1 MATKNRVYASSLV
14 EWAKDKPNVLALS
27 GDLTSSCEI
36 DTFMKKYPDR
46 FFNMGIA
53 EQNMHSVAAGLA
65 SEGFIPFI
73 HTFAVFIYRRSLD
86 QIMISIGYMNRKVR
100 MVGFLPGIL
109 TPGGA
114 THQATEDVAV
124 MRSIPNM
131 TILECGDATDVES
144 VLQLTEEIDGPV
156 YIRMI
161 RATIPVLFKDPM
173 VFGKARKLN
182 EGRDIVLVTSGICTE
197 EAMRATK
204 VLEDKG
210 LSISH
215 FHVTTLKPFHDL
227 ELLESI
233 AASKYGAITMENHSI
248 IGGLGTI
255 IAEKMAELGIGKKLY
270 KLGLN
275 DTFAHGATRNYLM
288 KEYCL
293 DAMTLV
299 RKIEEATD
307 RRFGIRE
314 ADLLAVTIVPKNDHQ
329 KSEGL

>member
-14 EWAKDKPNVLALS
+14 EWAKDRPEVLALS

-36 DTFMKKYPDR
+36 DTFRSVYPDR

-65 SEGFIPFI
+65 SEGFVPFI

-114 THQATEDVAV
+114 THQATEDIAV
-124 MRSIPNM
+124 MRAVPNM
-131 TILECGDATDVES
+131 TILECGDATDVET
-144 VLQLTEEIDGPV
+144 VLALTEEIDGPV

-161 RATIPVLFKDPM
+161 RAAVPVLFKDPM
-173 VFGKARKLN
+173 IFGKARKVN
-182 EGRDIVLVTSGICTE
+182 EGGDLVLVTSGICTE

-204 VLEDKG
+204 ALEDKG

-215 FHVTTLKPFHDL
+215 FHVSTLKPFHDL
-227 ELLESI
+227 ELLDCI
-233 AASKYGAITMENHSI
+233 ASSKYGAITLENHSVL
-248 IGGLGTI
+248 GGLGTI
-255 IAEKMAELGIGKKLY
+255 VGEKMAELGIGKKLY
-270 KLGLN
+270 KMGLN

-288 KEYCL
+288 KEYGL
-293 DAMTLV
+293 DALSLAG
-299 RKIEEATD
+299 KAEEASGA
-307 RRFGIRE
+307 RFGIRE
-314 ADLLAVTIVPKNDHQ
+314 ADLLAVTLVPKNDHQ

>member
-14 EWAKDKPNVLALS
+14 DWAKDKPKVLVLS

-36 DTFMKKYPDR
+36 DSFRTAYPKR

-53 EQNMHSVAAGLA
+53 EQNMHSVAAGLT

-109 TPGGA
+109 TPGGS

-124 MRSIPNM
+124 MRAIPNM
-131 TILECGDATDVES
+131 TILECGDSTDVES
-144 VLQLTEEIDGPV
+144 VLGLTEAIDGPV

-161 RATIPVLFKDPM
+161 RATIPTLFTDPM
-173 VFGKARKLN
+173 VFGKARKIN
-182 EGRDIVLVTSGICTE
+182 EGKDLVLVTSGICTE
-197 EAMRATK
+197 EAMRATMT
-204 VLEDKG
+204 LEDKG
-210 LSISH
+210 LAISH
-215 FHVTTLKPFHDL
+215 FHVSTLKPFHDL

-233 AASKYGAITMENHSI
+233 ASSKYGAITMENHSV

-255 IAEKMAELGIGKKLY
+255 VGEKMAELGIGKKLY

-288 KEYCL
+288 KEYGL
-293 DAMTLV
+293 DALALV
-299 RKIEEATD
+299 RKTEEVTGHSL
-307 RRFGIRE
+307 GIHE
-314 ADLLAVTIVPKNDHQ
+314 SDLQAVNIVPRNDHQ